1 MTTPIDAQIEELERA
16 VEDFVE
22 VLSTID
28 EKRLQESLGRWTARD
43 VIAHLVGWNR
53 YTLEGCREL
62 REGRLPFYDV
72 DPGENYSKINAV
84 LVREISSEKKD
95 DLLRDLRT
103 SSVKLKDYLRALP
116 PEEFERDFGVRHQ
129 GKTVTI
135 RNSVD
140 ELIED
145 YVHHRLQIE
154 DWDS

>member
-1 MTTPIDAQIEELERA
+1 MTTPIEAQIEELERA
-16 VEDFVE
+16 LEDFVE
-22 VLSTID
+22 VLSTMD

-84 LVREISSEKKD
+84 LVREISSDKKD

-145 YVHHRLQIE
+145 YVHHRHQIE
-154 DWDS
+154 DWES